1 MNGTY
6 RTSSALEKSGPRLID
21 EFLRRELRVGD
32 PRNPREL
39 VTALR
44 RRYAGDAARIDQESA
59 GLPVLYY
66 QPQPLALPP
75 GPAAGDT
82 PGTREERR
90 VQADLES
97 DLTALIDS
105 RDNREWAPEIRGW
118 RDTLLRE
125 FSDGAAAA
133 RFGQDPAMRERAFLA
148 VRRLGE
154 FSRVARLVGVMNL
167 ALNCDYRRLA
177 ASLDDACDVIRILMG
192 EALYNAGLS
201 DGGLIIQVPLV
212 DLRQRRDSL
221 VLGVRGLAGL
231 DEEGFD
237 GDWGDDIAA
246 YRRLLEEL
254 DRRNVPELKV
264 YLREELLAPILD
276 NMVSTVSRQDP
287 EALRQLAATIPVEI
301 GRLNRLREIASTL
314 RLGTTIE
321 AGVAASISKFEQAL
335 QLFIDGFARA
345 RSGARLIDLAL
356 PLPMA
361 AQQADEEDADARRIL
376 REIVGLRGELARET
390 ECFLSCCGCDVDEL
404 RCQVKLDKVLFDV
417 DRAIDLFA
425 QGQGRPPEWGTEEK
439 RASIC
444 GIVARNMKNERG
456 CITPE
461 VAYSLVADVA
471 KAGLVLVSSA
481 RTLAEGFVT
490 DESDEQQAL
499 TDVGQFAR
507 DIEPF
512 IRLLIA
518 AGDLLAAGRPISES
532 IHRELENPQFPVPAG
547 EVAADDDIAIQ
558 LVRLTRLVATIRS
571 GSSAPSSALQLI
583 LDTAELVAGDSAM
596 EAIAGVR
603 PTPDEI
609 VTPPTPE
616 AYRGDG
622 VGATLADI
630 IRDELDST
638 TQGQLQEALDAIFA
652 AQAALRTSL
661 QAIGLA
667 NAANTSNA
675 GLESAK
681 AAQAA
686 KLAHAAAF
694 PTGGTP
700 PTDLGQRALLDAEDG
715 ASAAANV
722 AEVCAGLTENREG
735 ETSVLFD
742 VLRRL
747 EDTLTNTQSPLPRDA
762 AELGILM
769 REVFED
775 QLRGEQDWLDLIA
788 SLAPRCLNGGRRD
801 LVLAARELLYG
812 NPNFTKT
819 GRLPAIPVNAPA
831 VPLRSGVTGVADA
844 VRAAAITV
852 KTALEDRFDSGRFG
866 GSAAILSPSAPAVV
880 TRPATGPVIT
890 TAPST
895 APARDFPEF
904 VRTLHEA
911 TKQGQRGEVRA
922 AIKAKIIRPDDWKY
936 FKKRYK
942 KFLTDE
948 FVDLVDNLL
957 DASRKGPIDPTVV
970 HDVLQRPF
978 DLGE

>member
-6 RTSSALEKSGPRLID
+6 GTSSALEKAGPRLID

-32 PRNPREL
+32 PRNPREV

-44 RRYAGDAARIDQESA
+44 RRYAVDAARIDQESA
-59 GLPVLYY
+59 GLPVLYAP
-66 QPQPLALPP
+66 PQPLALPA

-97 DLTALIDS
+97 DLMALIDS

-125 FSDGAAAA
+125 FADGAAAA
-133 RFGQDPAMRERAFLA
+133 RFGQDPAMRDRAFLA

-154 FSRVARLVGVMNL
+154 FARVARLVGVMNT

-177 ASLDDACDVIRILMG
+177 GSLDDACDVIRILMG

-221 VLGVRGLAGL
+221 VFAVRGLAGL
-231 DEEGFD
+231 DDKGFD

-254 DRRNVPELKV
+254 DGRNVPELKV

-276 NMVSTVSRQDP
+276 NLVSTVSRQDP

-314 RLGTTIE
+314 RLGGTLE
-321 AGVAASISKFEQAL
+321 AGIAASLSKFEQAL

-376 REIVGLRGELARET
+376 RDIVGLRGELAREA

-439 RASIC
+439 RASIY
-444 GIVARNMKNERG
+444 GIVARNLKSERG

-481 RTLAEGFVT
+481 RALAEGIST
-490 DESDEQQAL
+490 DDPDERETL

-512 IRLLIA
+512 IRLLIGA
-518 AGDLLAAGRPISES
+518 ADLLAAGRSVWS
-532 IHRELENPQFPVPAG
+532 RFY
-547 EVAADDDIAIQ
+547 
-558 LVRLTRLVATIRS
+558 
-571 GSSAPSSALQLI
+571 GSSRTRNSQWPMARWRMRTRSNSSWH
-583 LDTAELVAGDSAM
+583 V
-596 EAIAGVR
+596 
-603 PTPDEI
+603 
-609 VTPPTPE
+609 
-616 AYRGDG
+616 
-622 VGATLADI
+622 
-630 IRDELDST
+630 
-638 TQGQLQEALDAIFA
+638 
-652 AQAALRTSL
+652 
-661 QAIGLA
+661 
-667 NAANTSNA
+667 
-675 GLESAK
+675 
-681 AAQAA
+681 
-686 KLAHAAAF
+686 
-694 PTGGTP
+694 
-700 PTDLGQRALLDAEDG
+700 
-715 ASAAANV
+715 
-722 AEVCAGLTENREG
+722 
-735 ETSVLFD
+735 
-742 VLRRL
+742 
-747 EDTLTNTQSPLPRDA
+747 
-762 AELGILM
+762 
-769 REVFED
+769 
-775 QLRGEQDWLDLIA
+775 
-788 SLAPRCLNGGRRD
+788 
-801 LVLAARELLYG
+801 
-812 NPNFTKT
+812 
-819 GRLPAIPVNAPA
+819 
-831 VPLRSGVTGVADA
+831 
-844 VRAAAITV
+844 
-852 KTALEDRFDSGRFG
+852 
-866 GSAAILSPSAPAVV
+866 
-880 TRPATGPVIT
+880 
-890 TAPST
+890 
-895 APARDFPEF
+895 
-904 VRTLHEA
+904 
-911 TKQGQRGEVRA
+911 
-922 AIKAKIIRPDDWKY
+922 
-936 FKKRYK
+936 
-942 KFLTDE
+942 
-948 FVDLVDNLL
+948 
-957 DASRKGPIDPTVV
+957 
-970 HDVLQRPF
+970 
-978 DLGE
+978 